1 MLAYI
6 SMSPLSSKKFIGF
19 PPGLLLDRPLRVPVI
34 TEAKEWI
41 ALDKSA
47 GIAIRQHPWNCG
59 RLDMDAALNKQLQER
74 KPELIESGA
83 TLFGSVYNIDPE
95 ISGVALFAKRRD
107 SLSELRNLVG
117 SEKLQFKFLLVAKL
131 DKAMATDE
139 FVANA
144 PLLIHNTKPKMIPS
158 TAKGKKARTHFRQI
172 QQSPLGWSLWEACT
186 QFPRLHQI
194 RAHAAVE
201 GIAVLG
207 DSLYA
212 GPDVPLLSE
221 LMPRKRTTEICKPI
235 FDGIVLHL
243 SEVLLPTLKDNLEAI
258 TLSAAV
264 PKHFK
269 LLLKRLQLEYP
280 K

>member
-1 MLAYI
+1 
-6 SMSPLSSKKFIGF
+6 MSPLSGKKFIGF

-34 TEAKEWI
+34 AEAKEWI
-41 ALDKSA
+41 ALDKPA
-47 GIAIRQHPWNCG
+47 GIAIRQHPWNYG
-59 RLDMDAALNKQLQER
+59 ISDMDAALNKQLQER
-74 KPELIESGA
+74 KPELIENGA

-95 ISGVALFAKRRD
+95 ISGVALFAKRRG

-117 SEKLQFKFLLVAKL
+117 SEKLQFKFLLVAKS
-131 DKAMATDE
+131 DKSMAADE
-139 FVANA
+139 LVANA

-221 LMPRKRTTEICKPI
+221 LMPRKRTAEICKPI

-258 TLSAAV
+258 TLNSAV